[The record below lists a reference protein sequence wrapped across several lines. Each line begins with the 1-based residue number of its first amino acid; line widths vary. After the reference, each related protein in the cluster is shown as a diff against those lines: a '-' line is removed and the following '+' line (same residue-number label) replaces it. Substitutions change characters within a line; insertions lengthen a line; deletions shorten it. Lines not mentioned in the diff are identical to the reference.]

1 MSRDLPAPRPE
12 QLLASVKIT
21 TVGNSLGIVLPRELL
36 QKLRVGK
43 GDHLHLIEA
52 ETGVLM
58 LPNDPRLLAQI
69 ESLEQLLRSDRE
81 LIAGIGARDAA
92 SAAGTGAAARPA
104 LTRGGSSG
112 G

>member
-1 MSRDLPAPRPE
+1 MSRDLPTPRAE
-12 QLLASVKIT
+12 QLLTSVKIT

-58 LPNDPRLLAQI
+58 LPSDPRLLAQI
-69 ESLEQLLRSDRE
+69 ESLERLLRTDRE
-81 LIAGIGARDAA
+81 LIAGIGARETAPVAA
-92 SAAGTGAAARPA
+92 PGTPARPA